1 MIKNVTLIPG
11 EKKHIPDCEI
21 EKIIR
26 LLSEMS
32 CNVIMDGR
40 FEGSSF
46 CSFASVIT
54 VPGSELY
61 IDSDLI
67 IVMGGDGS
75 VIEAART
82 SADYEVPI
90 VGINFGRL
98 GFLAELEVNETDMLR
113 RIIEGNFKVEERMML
128 DVSVIRS
135 GQETFLPYPCL
146 NDVVLS
152 NGPVSRLSGFDLY
165 CDGMYI
171 SRYSADGIVISTP
184 TGSSAYSMSAGGP
197 LISQAMECI
206 CATPICPHSFTLR
219 PVVLM
224 GDSVIEI
231 KNAACRENS
240 MYITADGRENT
251 EIFSG
256 DTVVIKKSA
265 KKTRLVRVKDG
276 GFVSVLHRKLSEI
289 DNSSF

>member
-1 MIKNVTLIPG
+1 MIKNATLIPG

-21 EKIIR
+21 EKIVN
-26 LLSEMS
+26 LLSELS
-32 CNVIMDGR
+32 CNVIMDDR
-40 FEGSSF
+40 FKDSRFSSF
-46 CSFASVIT
+46 KGVSTVASD
-54 VPGSELY
+54 ELY
-61 IDSDLI
+61 SNSDLI

-82 SADYEVPI
+82 SADFEIPI

-98 GFLAELEVNETDMLR
+98 GFLAELEVHETDLIR
-113 RIIEGNFKVEERMML
+113 QIIEENFKIEERMML
-128 DVSVIRS
+128 DVSVIRD
-135 GQETFLPYPCL
+135 GCETKLPYPCL

-165 CDGMYI
+165 CDGIYI

-197 LISQAMECI
+197 LVSQAMECI

-219 PVVLM
+219 PVVFM
-224 GDSVIEI
+224 GDSLIEI

-256 DTVVIKKSA
+256 DTVVIKKSL
-265 KKTRLVRVKDG
+265 KKTKLVRVKDG

-289 DNSSF
+289 DKSSY